1 MEKKGA
7 EVVGVSTDSVEKL
20 AKFKSEFNL
29 PFILLSDEKGT
40 VVEQYPGKIPVL
52 GYILGGT
59 LVSIP
64 VAVRGDFDDP
74 KVTPLEPAAVGKGL
88 LGIVER
94 TFKAPAHIISPIL
107 PGN

>member
-20 AKFKSEFNL
+20 ARFKSEFNL

-52 GYILGGT
+52 GVANRATYVIGQDGVVKEVITGGDAIDPST
-59 LVSIP
+59 A
-64 VAVRGDFDDP
+64 VAACP
-74 KVTPLEPAAVGKGL
+74 IGK
-88 LGIVER
+88 
-94 TFKAPAHIISPIL
+94 K
-107 PGN
+107 

>member
-29 PFILLSDEKGT
+29 PFVLLSDEKGT

-52 GYILGGT
+52 GVANRATYVIGQDGKVVQIITGGDAIDPNSA
-59 LVSIP
+59 VSACPI
-64 VAVRGDFDDP
+64 
-74 KVTPLEPAAVGKGL
+74 GK
-88 LGIVER
+88 
-94 TFKAPAHIISPIL
+94 K
-107 PGN
+107 

>member
-20 AKFKSEFNL
+20 AKFKSEFSL

-52 GYILGGT
+52 GYANRATFVIGQDG
-59 LVSIP
+59 VVKEVISGSDAIDP
-64 VAVRGDFDDP
+64 SSAVASCP
-74 KVTPLEPAAVGKGL
+74 IGK
-88 LGIVER
+88 
-94 TFKAPAHIISPIL
+94 K
-107 PGN
+107 